1 MKPQALKRGNTVLL
15 VVDVQERLFAAM
27 EREAG
32 ARMLERLGALIEGA
46 RVLGLPIVVT
56 EQYSKGLGHT
66 VPPIRERLGGDVPVI
81 EKLRFS
87 ALVDAVRT
95 RLSGRRDVVVAGMET
110 HVCVYQ
116 TVRDLVAEGRH
127 PIVCLDAVLSRKS
140 VDREAGI
147 ELAKA
152 AGATLSSVEAV
163 LFDLLGEA
171 GTAEFKKISAAV
183 K

>member
-1 MKPQALKRGNTVLL
+1 MKPQALRRGTTALL
-15 VVDVQERLFAAM
+15 VVDVQERLVAAM
-27 EREAG
+27 EPDAA

-46 RVLGLPIVVT
+46 RVLGLPIIAT

-66 VPPIRERLGGDVPVI
+66 VPPIRERLGDVPII

-87 ALVDAVRT
+87 ALDDSVRS

-127 PIVCLDAVLSRKS
+127 PTVCMDAVLSRTS
-140 VDREAGI
+140 VDRQAGLD
-147 ELAKA
+147 LAKA

-171 GTAEFKKISAAV
+171 GSAEFKKISNAV

>member
-1 MKPQALKRGNTVLL
+1 
-15 VVDVQERLFAAM
+15 VQERLVAAM
-27 EREAG
+27 EPEAVT
-32 ARMLERLGALIEGA
+32 RMLERLGALIEGA
-46 RVLGLPIVVT
+46 HVLGLPIIAT

-66 VPPIRERLGGDVPVI
+66 VPPIRERLGDVPVI
-81 EKLRFS
+81 EKLKFS
-87 ALVDAVRT
+87 ALDDSVRS

-127 PIVCLDAVLSRKS
+127 PTVCMDAVLSRTS
-140 VDREAGI
+140 VDRQAGLD
-147 ELAKA
+147 LAKA

-171 GTAEFKKISAAV
+171 GSAEFKKISAAV

>member
-1 MKPQALKRGNTVLL
+1 MKPQALKRGTTALL
-15 VVDVQERLFAAM
+15 VVDVQERLVAAM
-27 EREAG
+27 EPEAVM
-32 ARMLERLGALIEGA
+32 RMLERLGALIEGA
-46 RVLGLPIVVT
+46 HVLGLPIIAT

-66 VPPIRERLGGDVPVI
+66 VPPIRERLGDVPVI
-81 EKLRFS
+81 EKLKFS
-87 ALVDAVRT
+87 ALYDSVRS

-127 PIVCLDAVLSRKS
+127 PTVCMDAVLSRTL
-140 VDREAGI
+140 VDRQAGLD
-147 ELAKA
+147 LAKA

-171 GTAEFKKISAAV
+171 GSAEFKKISAAV

>member
-1 MKPQALKRGNTVLL
+1 MKPQALKRGTTALL
-15 VVDVQERLFAAM
+15 VVDVQERLVAAM
-27 EREAG
+27 EPEAVT
-32 ARMLERLGALIEGA
+32 RMLERLGALIEGA
-46 RVLGLPIVVT
+46 HVLGLPIIAT

-66 VPPIRERLGGDVPVI
+66 VPPIRERLGDVPVI
-81 EKLRFS
+81 EKLKFS
-87 ALVDAVRT
+87 ALYDSVRS

-127 PIVCLDAVLSRKS
+127 PTVCMDAVLSRTS
-140 VDREAGI
+140 VDRQAGLD
-147 ELAKA
+147 LAKA

-171 GTAEFKKISAAV
+171 GSAEFKKISAAV

>member
-1 MKPQALKRGNTVLL
+1 MKPQALKRGTTALL
-15 VVDVQERLFAAM
+15 VVDVQERLVAAM
-27 EREAG
+27 EPEAVT
-32 ARMLERLGALIEGA
+32 RMLERLGALIEGA
-46 RVLGLPIVVT
+46 HVLGLPIIAT

-66 VPPIRERLGGDVPVI
+66 VPPIRERLGDVPVI
-81 EKLRFS
+81 EKLKFS
-87 ALVDAVRT
+87 ALDDSVRS

-127 PIVCLDAVLSRKS
+127 PTVCMDAVLSRTS
-140 VDREAGI
+140 VDRQAGLD
-147 ELAKA
+147 LAKA

-163 LFDLLGEA
+163 LVDLLGEA
-171 GTAEFKKISAAV
+171 GSAEFKKISAAV